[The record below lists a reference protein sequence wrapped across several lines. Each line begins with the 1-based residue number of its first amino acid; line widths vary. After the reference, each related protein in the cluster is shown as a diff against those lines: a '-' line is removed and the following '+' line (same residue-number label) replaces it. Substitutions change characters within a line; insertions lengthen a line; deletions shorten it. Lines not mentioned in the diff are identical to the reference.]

1 MSEIIER
8 INQADSIIVYG
19 TKKNGQDAFVGL
31 HFLCPEKI
39 VGFAVTRVLGE
50 DNDVFGFPIRPIE
63 EYTYLTDKNPLVIV
77 STRAVFYSEIV
88 ETVSGFGFRDYC
100 VYGDGNENQVALHRA
115 VEEKEKKPF
124 AILKN
129 EYKISELN
137 KISTVILK
145 DD

>member
-8 INQADSIIVYG
+8 INQADSVIVYG

-31 HFLCPEKI
+31 HFLCSEKI
-39 VGFAVTRVLGE
+39 VGFAVTRVLDAE
-50 DNDVFGFPIRPIE
+50 NDVFGYPVRSIE
-63 EYTYLTDKNPLVIV
+63 EYGYLSDKNPLVIV
-77 STRAVFYSEIV
+77 STRTAFYSEIV
-88 ETVSGFGFRDYC
+88 DTINKFGFFNYC
-100 VYGDGNENQVALHRA
+100 AYGDGNENQMALRRA

-137 KISTVILK
+137 KISAVILK